1 MISKRRRDLPHWEVE
16 GATYF
21 LTFRLADAMPSGV
34 LAEFKC
40 RTEAWLRHHGCAHP
54 REVLRLTPSEQRE
67 FRQVISRDEEQWLD
81 SGQGS
86 CVLRHS
92 KHRKP
97 LIETL
102 HHFDGMRYVLDE
114 YVIMPNHVHAILQP
128 MHGWALAKIAAT
140 WKQLLHADQ
149 CITPAEWLFVAAGV
163 IRSHYPEC
171 CETGAVPT
179 LYCGESQQ
187 GKIDRG
193 RVSARMWRWDCDL
206 TRRSGLPADAK
217 SLRSLADCATFAF
230 PRRRAH
236 SPPPSILDPSRPL

>member
-1 MISKRRRDLPHWEVE
+1 MPAHFRPLAELGMISKRRRDLPHWEVE

-54 REVLRLTPSEQRE
+54 REVSRLTPSEQRE

-114 YVIMPNHVHAILQP
+114 YVIMPNQSISSDVEVGLRFD
-128 MHGWALAKIAAT
+128 AT
-140 WKQLLHADQ
+140 LW
-149 CITPAEWLFVAAGV
+149 PARGCRVAPQSGRLRH
-163 IRSHYPEC
+163 I
-171 CETGAVPT
+171 
-179 LYCGESQQ
+179 
-187 GKIDRG
+187 
-193 RVSARMWRWDCDL
+193 RVSEA
-206 TRRSGLPADAK
+206 T
-217 SLRSLADCATFAF
+217 RSLAPTVH
-230 PRRRAH
+230 P
-236 SPPPSILDPSRPL
+236 